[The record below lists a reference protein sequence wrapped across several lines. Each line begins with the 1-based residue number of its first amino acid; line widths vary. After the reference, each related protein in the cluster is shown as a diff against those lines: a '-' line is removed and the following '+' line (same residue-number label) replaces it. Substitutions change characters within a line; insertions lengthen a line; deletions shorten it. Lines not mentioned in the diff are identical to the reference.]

1 MKRTFQRVLFDGRE
15 PFQICF
21 LTTVAA
27 NVFIGAEFN
36 TSIDRRTGIHASFL
50 KSGRLGHPTN
60 RVNNLLKI
68 HSLQAV
74 RREARRL
81 DTPKVGRYHSRF
93 RFQHGTSPSV
103 MFESLSDKLKRT
115 LKNLRGEGVLTKEH
129 VDAALREIRLALLE
143 ADVNYKVAKD
153 FIASVQQK
161 AEGQQVWQELKPSE
175 QVVKIVFD
183 ELVELLGGQ
192 SSRLVFTKQLPNTVM
207 VVGLQGS
214 GKTTST
220 GKIARWLAKNQERKP
235 LLLSVDVYRPA
246 AREQLKVIAKATGQ
260 QIFEYPESNDP
271 LTLVREAQRHAQQTG
286 FDTLLIDTAGRLHI
300 DDELMEELVQIK
312 NETRPVEILFVA
324 DAMTGQDAVRSA
336 EEFHRRVG
344 ITGVILTKM
353 DGDARGGAALS
364 IKQVTGQ
371 PVKFVGVGE
380 RYDALEPFY
389 PDRVAQRIL
398 GMGDVLSL
406 IEEVQA
412 KVDQDEAEEQLKKLQ
427 KNEFTLDDFR
437 SQLRQVKKLGSF
449 SKIMKLLPDQ
459 LLGGMGMPQL
469 NEEQSAM
476 MEKELKRTE
485 AIIDSMTW
493 EERNDHRILN
503 ANRRRRIARGSGT
516 NVAAVNQLIKQ
527 YVEMRQMMRQL
538 SSSGLF
544 GGGGLKSKMLR
555 KMTGMPDMAGFSGDD
570 GELPQLPSGPF
581 GQASPAGP
589 SKKKHKKKRKKRRR

>member
-1 MKRTFQRVLFDGRE
+1 
-15 PFQICF
+15 
-21 LTTVAA
+21 
-27 NVFIGAEFN
+27 
-36 TSIDRRTGIHASFL
+36 
-50 KSGRLGHPTN
+50 
-60 RVNNLLKI
+60 
-68 HSLQAV
+68 
-74 RREARRL
+74 
-81 DTPKVGRYHSRF
+81 
-93 RFQHGTSPSV
+93 

-153 FIASVQQK
+153 FISSVQQK

-192 SSRLVFTKQLPNTVM
+192 SSRLVFTKQIPNTVM

-220 GKIARWLAKNQERKP
+220 GKIARWLAANQDRKP

-260 QIFEYPESNDP
+260 QIFEYPQSDDP
-271 LTLVREAQRHAQQTG
+271 LTLVREAQKHAQQTG

-300 DDELMEELVQIK
+300 DDALMEELVKIK
-312 NETRPVEILFVA
+312 QETHPVEILFVA

-364 IKQVTGQ
+364 IKQVIGQ

-406 IEEVQA
+406 IEEVQS
-412 KVDQDEAEEQLKKLQ
+412 KVDQKEAEDQLKKLQ

-459 LLGGMGMPQL
+459 LLGGIGMPQL
-469 NEEQSAM
+469 DEEQSKM
-476 MEKELKRTE
+476 MEQELKRTE

-516 NVAAVNQLIKQ
+516 SVAQVNQLIKQ

-538 SSSGLF
+538 SSAGMF
-544 GGGGLKSKMLR
+544 GGGGGGGLKGKMLR
-555 KMTGMPDMAGFSGDD
+555 KMTGIPDMAGFAGDE
-570 GELPQLPSGPF
+570 GEMPSLPSL
-581 GQASPAGP
+581 PAAP
-589 SKKKHKKKRKKRRR
+589 SRKKLKKKKKKRRR

>member
-1 MKRTFQRVLFDGRE
+1 
-15 PFQICF
+15 
-21 LTTVAA
+21 
-27 NVFIGAEFN
+27 
-36 TSIDRRTGIHASFL
+36 
-50 KSGRLGHPTN
+50 
-60 RVNNLLKI
+60 
-68 HSLQAV
+68 
-74 RREARRL
+74 
-81 DTPKVGRYHSRF
+81 
-93 RFQHGTSPSV
+93 

-153 FIASVQQK
+153 FIASVKEK

-192 SSRLVFTKQLPNTVM
+192 SSRLVFTKQIPDSVM
-207 VVGLQGS
+207 WACLQGS
-214 GKTTST
+214 GQATSA
-220 GKIARWLAKNQERKP
+220 GKIARWLAKTQDRKP

-260 QIFEYPESNDP
+260 QIFELPESNDP
-271 LTLVREAQRHAQQTG
+271 LTLVREAHKHAQQTG

-300 DDELMEELVQIK
+300 DDELMEELVTIK
-312 NETRPVEILFVA
+312 NETHPVEILFVA

-336 EEFHRRVG
+336 QEFHRRIG

-364 IKQVTGQ
+364 IKQVTDQ

-380 RYDALEPFY
+380 KYDALEPFY

-406 IEEVQA
+406 IEEVQS
-412 KVDQDEAEEQLKKLQ
+412 KVDQSEAEEQLKKLQ
-427 KNEFTLDDFR
+427 KSEFTLDDFR

-459 LLGGMGMPQL
+459 LLGGIGMPQMD
-469 NEEQSAM
+469 EEQTKQ
-476 MEKELKRTE
+476 MEKEMKRTE
-485 AIIDSMTW
+485 SIIDSMTS
-493 EERNDHRILN
+493 EERTDHKILN
-503 ANRRRRIARGSGT
+503 ANRRRRISRGSGT
-516 NVAAVNQLIKQ
+516 TVAGVNKLIKQ
-527 YVEMRQMMRQL
+527 YTEMRKMMRQL
-538 SSSGLF
+538 SSSGMF
-544 GGGGLKSKMLR
+544 GGSGLKGKMMRRMAGIPEMAGLGGLE
-555 KMTGMPDMAGFSGDD
+555 GNGDD
-570 GELPQLPSGPF
+570 LPSLPSLT
-581 GQASPAGP
+581 SPAG
-589 SKKKHKKKRKKRRR
+589 SSRKKLKKKRKKKRR

>member
-1 MKRTFQRVLFDGRE
+1 MMLFAMGGKTATAFPFTSWPRKRVFVVNLTQAHKIVQFSCGRSQEFLPAATLKTHQSQRLE
-15 PFQICF
+15 
-21 LTTVAA
+21 
-27 NVFIGAEFN
+27 
-36 TSIDRRTGIHASFL
+36 
-50 KSGRLGHPTN
+50 
-60 RVNNLLKI
+60 
-68 HSLQAV
+68 
-74 RREARRL
+74 RL
-81 DTPKVGRYHSRF
+81 DTPKAGRYHFRF
-93 RFQHGTSPSV
+93 RPQRGTSPRV
-103 MFESLSDKLKRT
+103 IMFESLSDKLKRT

-153 FIASVQQK
+153 FISSVQQK
-161 AEGQQVWQELKPSE
+161 AEGQEVWQELKPSE
-175 QVVKIVFD
+175 QVIKIVFD
-183 ELVELLGGQ
+183 ELVEMLGGQ
-192 SSRLVFTKQLPNTVM
+192 SSRLVFTKQIPNTVM

-220 GKIARWLAKNQERKP
+220 GKIARWLAQNQDRKP

-260 QIFEYPESNDP
+260 QIFEYPQSNDP
-271 LTLVREAQRHAQQTG
+271 MTLVREAQKHAQQTG

-300 DDELMEELVQIK
+300 DDELMEELVSIK
-312 NETRPVEILFVA
+312 QQTHPVEILFVA

-398 GMGDVLSL
+398 GYGDVLGM
-406 IEEVQA
+406 IELAQENF
-412 KVDQDEAEEQLKKLQ
+412 DQREAEEQLKKLQ
-427 KNEFTLDDFR
+427 KNDFTLDDFR
-437 SQLRQVKKLGSF
+437 SQLRQVKKIGSL
-449 SKIMKLLPDQ
+449 SKLMKLLPDQ
-459 LLGGMGMPQL
+459 VLEGIGMPQMTD
-469 NEEQSAM
+469 EQSQM

-516 NVAAVNQLIKQ
+516 TVNSVNMLIKQ
-527 YVEMRQMMRQL
+527 YVEMRQMMRQF
-538 SSSGLF
+538 SSAGMF
-544 GGGGLKSKMLR
+544 GGGGFKGKMLR
-555 KMTGMPDMAGFSGDD
+555 KMTGLPDMAGFSGDPD
-570 GELPQLPSGPF
+570 ELPSLP
-581 GQASPAGP
+581 ALPAGP
-589 SKKKHKKKRKKRRR
+589 SKKKFKKKKKKRRR